1 MSWRCGVLAAA
12 LSLSASAAAQ
22 APALAPDDAK
32 AIQTLVTGYA
42 QALAYTNRTV
52 GGYLREHADR
62 DMVMILI
69 GDHQPP
75 AAVSGEGVSWD
86 VPVHVIASRRQVL
99 DRLIQQGFREG
110 LAPPQATLTSIHQ
123 LLPILLGAF
132 GDS

>member
-1 MSWRCGVLAAA
+1 
-12 LSLSASAAAQ
+12 
-22 APALAPDDAK
+22 
-32 AIQTLVTGYA
+32 
-42 QALAYTNRTV
+42 
-52 GGYLREHADR
+52 
-62 DMVMILI
+62 MVMILI

-99 DRLIQQGFREG
+99 DRLVQQGFREG